1 MYRRLVL
8 PLAAVVLGGPLV
20 ACRAAESTPAPS
32 STTDTVP
39 ASSATAAPPAPAG
52 AGQAPGAVS
61 AGAAA
66 SRSTPGGTAAAP
78 RPDRTPNEL
87 GRIPVFEYHLIGDT
101 TTTWSRERGR
111 FRQDLELMYERGYRP
126 VTMAEVLDKK
136 LDLPAGISPVVI
148 VFDDASPSQFRYIE
162 RDGALEVDP
171 RSGLGVWMEF
181 RKTRPDWQN
190 KAVFCL
196 LPGAEAGRSFFGNK
210 GIEGQKTE
218 WRFPKVRYLHEQ
230 GFELCNHT
238 LWHATLSKYGDAMVQ
253 EQIARGNM
261 AIDSAVP
268 GYKVRTFALPLGV
281 WPKNRALA
289 VSGSWTDPK
298 SKRVVRYQNDAVLEV
313 AGGPT
318 RSPYDP
324 QFNPRS
330 ILRIPV
336 IGDAVR
342 KELDQLERAGTA
354 YVSDGDPST
363 VARKPAAS
371 TAAAGSASR

>member
-1 MYRRLVL
+1 MYRRLAL
-8 PLAAVVLGGPLV
+8 PLAAVALGGTLV
-20 ACRAAESTPAPS
+20 ACEAAQSSPAPG
-32 STTDTVP
+32 STVTPSVAP
-39 ASSATAAPPAPAG
+39 ASSATAAPPAPDSAVHAAG
-52 AGQAPGAVS
+52 PA
-61 AGAAA
+61 
-66 SRSTPGGTAAAP
+66 TPTAAAA
-78 RPDRTPNEL
+78 RPDRVPNEL

-136 LDLPAGISPVVI
+136 IDLPAGISPVVI
-148 VFDDASPSQFRYIE
+148 VFDDASPSQFRYVE

-171 RSGLGVWMEF
+171 RSGLGVWLDF
-181 RKTRPDWQN
+181 KKGRADWPN

-196 LPGAEAGRSFFGNK
+196 LSGAEAGRSFFGNK

-218 WRFPKVRYLHEQ
+218 WRFRKVQYLNEL

-238 LWHATLSKYGDAMVQ
+238 LWHATLSKYSDAVVQ
-253 EQIARGNM
+253 EQIARGDM

-268 GYKVRTFALPLGV
+268 GYRVRTFALPLGV

-289 VSGSWTDPK
+289 ASGSWTDPK
-298 SKRVVRYQNDAVLEV
+298 TKRVVRYQYDAVLEV

-354 YVSDGDPST
+354 YVSDGDPKT
-363 VARKPAAS
+363 VARKAPAAA
-371 TAAAGSASR
+371 TAASAPQR